1 MLANVAVRC
10 RAFEEAAELF
20 GAAESIRQTIGAPA
34 RTSLQAENDEGRAA
48 ARRSLG
54 EDAFTA
60 MHRVGKN
67 LDFRAAS
74 DRLAIIAA
82 HLVTVA
88 RDHTPTNPSWAT
100 AIEAVDDTN
109 YPHHLTERER
119 EVLRLLAE
127 GETTRQ
133 IASSLCI
140 SPRTAST
147 HVTNILSK
155 LGVTSRTAAVAYAL
169 RIGLV

>member
-1 MLANVAVRC
+1 
-10 RAFEEAAELF
+10 
-20 GAAESIRQTIGAPA
+20 
-34 RTSLQAENDEGRAA
+34 
-48 ARRSLG
+48 
-54 EDAFTA
+54 